1 MDGARP
7 NRQNGVNMPP
17 FEALNLLVSSVFTV
31 DLFNLLQF

>member
-1 MDGARP
+1 MDRAAPPSP
-7 NRQNGVNMPP
+7 NPVNMSP